1 MTAEREPHAEPT
13 VEDLLEFLYRCP
25 VGLVELGPGG
35 DVRWIN
41 PAAVRLLAPAAT
53 GTELDDV
60 GGLIRRLDPRL
71 ATAGGAAGVPPPARV
86 LVDGPAPDETWIEL
100 RAIPSGPAQV
110 MVAVVDVSREQRL
123 QGQVDALGRR
133 LREVVAATGA
143 YRRAAA
149 SSLGI
154 STAAAGV
161 LEELLDRGPRTPG
174 ALARWL
180 GLSTTAVTAVVD
192 QLERRGL
199 AARTPH
205 PDDRRS
211 VLVDLTADG
220 RLRVQPLLDLLGG
233 RIEDAVPATA
243 RDVGAVLDAATLAL
257 RGEPPAPAAGL

>member
-1 MTAEREPHAEPT
+1 MTAGPEPEPT

-25 VGLVELGPGG
+25 VGLVELGQGG

-71 ATAGGAAGVPPPARV
+71 VTAGGAGVPPPVRV
-86 LVDGPAPDETWIEL
+86 LVDSAGETWIEL

-110 MVAVVDVSREQRL
+110 MVAVLDVSREQRL

-211 VLVDLTADG
+211 VLVDLTAEG
-220 RLRVQPLLDLLGG
+220 RRRVQPLLDLLGTG
-233 RIEDAVPATA
+233 IEDAVPATA
-243 RDVGAVLDAATLAL
+243 RDVGAVLDAAALAL
-257 RGEPPAPAAGL
+257 RGEPPVPGC

>member
-1 MTAEREPHAEPT
+1 MTAEQEAAAEPEPT
-13 VEDLLEFLYRCP
+13 VEDLLAFLYRCP
-25 VGLVELGPGG
+25 VGLVELDSRG

-71 ATAGGAAGVPPPARV
+71 AAPRGAAGVPPPVRV
-86 LVDGPAPDETWIEL
+86 LVDGPARTWIEL
-100 RAIPSGPAQV
+100 RAIPSGPAQL
-110 MVAVVDVSREQRL
+110 MVVVLDVSREQGL

-149 SSLGI
+149 GELGI
-154 STAAAGV
+154 SAAAAGV
-161 LEELLDRGPRTPG
+161 LEELLERGPRTPG

-180 GLSTTAVTAVVD
+180 GLSSTAVTAIVD

-199 AARTPH
+199 AIRTPH

-211 VLVDLTADG
+211 VLVDLTGEG
-220 RLRVQPLLDLLGG
+220 RARAQPVLGLLGD

-243 RDVGAVLDAATLAL
+243 RDVGAVLDAAVLAL
-257 RGEPPAPAAGL
+257 RGEPPPAGD

>member
-1 MTAEREPHAEPT
+1 MTAEQETTATQPDPT
-13 VEDLLEFLYRCP
+13 AEDLLAFLYRCP
-25 VGLVELGPGG
+25 VGLVELGPDGE
-35 DVRWIN
+35 VRWIN
-41 PAAVRLLAPAAT
+41 PAAVRLLAPAAN
-53 GTELDDV
+53 GTELDDI

-71 ATAGGAAGVPPPARV
+71 AAAGVPPPVRV
-86 LVDGPAPDETWIEL
+86 PVDGPGGAEMWIEL
-100 RAIPSGPAQV
+100 RAIPSGPAQL
-110 MVAVVDVSREQRL
+110 MVVVLDVSREQRL

-149 SSLGI
+149 STLGI

-180 GLSTTAVTAVVD
+180 GLSSTALTAVVD

-199 AARTPH
+199 AVRTPH

-211 VLVDLTADG
+211 VLVELTVEG
-220 RLRVQPLLDLLGG
+220 RSRVAPLLDLLGD

-243 RDVGAVLDAATLAL
+243 RDVGAVLDAAALAL
-257 RGEPPAPAAGL
+257 RGEPPPAARG